1 MKCLR
6 TEPSLRLYLPTYFQ
20 LEPWKEFTK
29 QYASFQVSKESTLSK
44 LYCYT
49 SFSSKDQLEEL
60 QYDMDNAI
68 PDIDGWKAHILRE
81 VHQDTAKSVVI
92 ENLANNQVLII
103 MDWAMKFLP
112 IGYQETQRGWFGKKG
127 KSWHVSVAV
136 QKGDDGEIEVEFQLC
151 LGVM

>member
-6 TEPSLRLYLPTYFQ
+6 TEPSLRLYLPTCFQ

-29 QYASFQVSKESTLSK
+29 QYASFPISKESILSE

-136 QKGDDGEIEVEFQLC
+136 QKGDEGEIEVEFQLC

>member
-29 QYASFQVSKESTLSK
+29 QYASFQVSKESILSK
-44 LYCYT
+44 SYCYT

-60 QYDMDNAI
+60 QYDMDKVI

-81 VHQDTAKSVVI
+81 VHQDTAKSAVI

-112 IGYQETQRGWFGKKG
+112 IGYRETQRGWFGKKG

>member
-29 QYASFQVSKESTLSK
+29 QYASFQVSKESILSK

-49 SFSSKDQLEEL
+49 FFSSKDQLEEL

>member
-29 QYASFQVSKESTLSK
+29 QYASFQVSKESILSK

-60 QYDMDNAI
+60 QYDVDNAI
-68 PDIDGWKAHILRE
+68 PDIDGWKAHILRAA
-81 VHQDTAKSVVI
+81 HLDTAKRAVI

-103 MDWAMKFLP
+103 MD
-112 IGYQETQRGWFGKKG
+112 
-127 KSWHVSVAV
+127 
-136 QKGDDGEIEVEFQLC
+136 
-151 LGVM
+151 

>member
-29 QYASFQVSKESTLSK
+29 QYASFQVSKESILSK

-92 ENLANNQVLII
+92 ENLANNHVLII

>member
-20 LEPWKEFTK
+20 LEPWKEVTK
-29 QYASFQVSKESTLSK
+29 QYASFQVSKESILSK

-49 SFSSKDQLEEL
+49 SFNSKDQLEEL

-81 VHQDTAKSVVI
+81 VHQDTAKSAVI

-112 IGYQETQRGWFGKKG
+112 IGYRETQRGWFGKKG

-151 LGVM
+151 LGVR

>member
-1 MKCLR
+1 MKFLR
-6 TEPSLRLYLPTYFQ
+6 TEPSLRLYLPTCFQ

-29 QYASFQVSKESTLSK
+29 RYASFPISKESILSE

-60 QYDMDNAI
+60 QYDVDNAI
-68 PDIDGWKAHILRE
+68 PDIDGWKAHILRAA
-81 VHQDTAKSVVI
+81 HQDTAKSVVI

-112 IGYQETQRGWFGKKG
+112 TGYRETHRNWFGKKG
-127 KSWHVSVAV
+127 KSSHVSVAV
-136 QKGDDGEIEVEFQLC
+136 KKGDDGEIEVEFQLR

>member
-6 TEPSLRLYLPTYFQ
+6 TEPSLRLYLPTCFQ
-20 LEPWKEFTK
+20 VEPWEEFTK
-29 QYASFQVSKESTLSK
+29 QYASFQISKESILSK

-49 SFSSKDQLEEL
+49 SFSTKDQLEEL
-60 QYDMDNAI
+60 QYDVDNAI
-68 PDIDGWKAHILRE
+68 PDIDRWKAHILRAA
-81 VHQDTAKSVVI
+81 HQNTAKSAVI

-112 IGYQETQRGWFGKKG
+112 IGYRETQRDWFGKKG

-136 QKGDDGEIEVEFQLC
+136 KKGDDGEIKVEFQLR
-151 LGVM
+151 LGVH

>member
-29 QYASFQVSKESTLSK
+29 QYASFQVSKESILSK

-49 SFSSKDQLEEL
+49 SFNSKDQLEEL

-81 VHQDTAKSVVI
+81 VHQDTAKSAVI

-112 IGYQETQRGWFGKKG
+112 IGYRETQRGWFGKKG